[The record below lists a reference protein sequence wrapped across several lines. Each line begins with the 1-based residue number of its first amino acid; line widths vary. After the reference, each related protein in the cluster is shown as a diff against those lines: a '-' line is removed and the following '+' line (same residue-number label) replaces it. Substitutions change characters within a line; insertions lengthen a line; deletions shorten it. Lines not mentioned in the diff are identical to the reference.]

1 MAAARERLK
10 KPPRTHEMLILS
22 SLGTRNHWNSRVK
35 PSAGVREPSTGS
47 GQLSKT
53 TTKPVEKQKR
63 RPQRHTKPTENVTIP
78 AKNTPDAKG
87 NQIPLPARVLQR
99 FLENRAPTLGEK
111 LKNNSFL
118 ARARARFPP
127 KNIQNPTETQ
137 ILKPRAENATGA
149 DEFGHFPKHAAIL
162 EENLK
167 LAPTAQKRYR
177 TRPKTTKVQRRP
189 PKTTKNIRI
198 LDGRAH
204 SPLIQNRARKI
215 TFKATF

>member
-1 MAAARERLK
+1 MAAARDRFK
-10 KPPRTHEMLILS
+10 KPPRTDETPILT
-22 SLGTRNHWNSRVK
+22 SLGTRNHWISRVK

-47 GQLSKT
+47 GPLAKT

-63 RPQRHTKPTENVTIP
+63 CPQRHTKPPENTTIP
-78 AKNTPDAKG
+78 AKNAPDAKG
-87 NQIPLPARVLQR
+87 DQIPLPARVLQR

-118 ARARARFPP
+118 ARARARFLP
-127 KNIQNPTETQ
+127 KNIQNPTEKR

-149 DEFGHFPKHAAIL
+149 NEFGHFPKNAAVL

-177 TRPKTTKVQRRP
+177 TRPKTTKVQRRH
-189 PKTTKNIRI
+189 PKTTKNTRI
-198 LDGRAH
+198 LDWRAY
-204 SPLIQNRARKI
+204 SPLPK
-215 TFKATF
+215 K